1 MSQMFL
7 DLQTPSIN
15 KITEL
20 QAFQPP
26 LKGSE
31 GIYNNDIYMY
41 FLRGGKKIQI
51 QFFSTLSCSAS
62 LTEYFLR
69 LEYVSNCFTFQ
80 DIAV

>member
-1 MSQMFL
+1 MFL

-31 GIYNNDIYMY
+31 GINNNDLYVY
-41 FLRGGKKIQI
+41 F
-51 QFFSTLSCSAS
+51 
-62 LTEYFLR
+62 
-69 LEYVSNCFTFQ
+69 
-80 DIAV
+80 